1 MRKVLALVIVVSALF
16 ATSCHRESEY
26 MKEASGILED
36 VFGAT
41 ELPEDKYDEPLSNED
56 NYYMHWKSEKNDRG
70 MVSETHY
77 LSFLTGSREPS
88 EGNYGFLTVEIFEYR
103 SEGEAQADIDDQSL
117 LDLSYEEDG
126 YYSIE
131 APWFGDPM
139 QNQLTCAYCEGD
151 IVVVVTLMYTDDLDA
166 SATEKMFEFCN
177 EIGMDHPEV
186 TEMFER
192 S

>member
-1 MRKVLALVIVVSALF
+1 MKKILAIVLTASVLF
-16 ATSCHRESEY
+16 ATSCRRESEHLQG
-26 MKEASGILED
+26 ACGALED

-41 ELPEDKYDEPLSNED
+41 ELPEDKYDEPIANEE

-88 EGNYGFLTVEIFEYR
+88 EGNYGLLSVKIVEYR
-103 SEGEAQADIDDQSL
+103 SEGAALEDIDDQSL
-117 LDLSYEEDG
+117 LDIPYEEDG
-126 YYSIE
+126 YYYIE

-151 IVVVVTLMYTDDLDA
+151 IVVVVTLMYTDDLDV
-166 SATEKMFEFCN
+166 SATEEMFEFCD
-177 EIGMDHPEV
+177 EIGMDHPDV
-186 TEMFER
+186 TEMFE
-192 S
+192 